1 MIIIYLKCLA
11 TFVEGIV
18 RKLFTL
24 PWLFLSLYFPSSHPF
39 LLTSSPQAIC
49 FSLLFFPFL
58 PFPPADSNRALLTRV
73 YQQAY
78 AHLYQVFLVKQ
89 DSSTIHIPCS
99 EPRRV
104 LEMASGPRCPDPRGE
119 VGLVPKCEAQRR
131 ENKEEPELCDSF
143 EVEQYKGLW
152 IKK

>member
-1 MIIIYLKCLA
+1 MLHLSNDVWLGHGKYQMPRENLLMIIIYLKCLA

-58 PFPPADSNRALLTRV
+58 PFPPVPFPISYSPIVSTEIFLRLRNISHIKNTVNHIADII
-73 YQQAY
+73 Y
-78 AHLYQVFLVKQ
+78 H
-89 DSSTIHIPCS
+89 
-99 EPRRV
+99 
-104 LEMASGPRCPDPRGE
+104 
-119 VGLVPKCEAQRR
+119 
-131 ENKEEPELCDSF
+131 
-143 EVEQYKGLW
+143 
-152 IKK
+152 

>member
-1 MIIIYLKCLA
+1 CHLC
-11 TFVEGIV
+11 
-18 RKLFTL
+18 
-24 PWLFLSLYFPSSHPF
+24 SS
-39 LLTSSPQAIC
+39 SWQ
-49 FSLLFFPFL
+49 
-58 PFPPADSNRALLTRV
+58 ADSNRVLLTRV

-99 EPRRV
+99 EPRRM

-143 EVEQYKGLW
+143 EVEQYKGFW